1 MLINSNRTINI
12 FFYLKFCFSICDSS
26 QSIVKE
32 METIEG
38 DKVYYKQLVQS
49 LLENLHRSI
58 SFGELGSVDS
68 GNFFLCRH
76 EDRIM
81 WIQVLKNIK
90 FKKSEP
96 VILFKEINHIKIFF

>member
-1 MLINSNRTINI
+1 M
-12 FFYLKFCFSICDSS
+12 
-26 QSIVKE
+26 KE

-38 DKVYYKQLVQS
+38 DKVYYKQLVQP

-81 WIQVLKNIK
+81 WIQVHNKYRFL
-90 FKKSEP
+90 
-96 VILFKEINHIKIFF
+96 

>member
-1 MLINSNRTINI
+1 
-12 FFYLKFCFSICDSS
+12 
-26 QSIVKE
+26 

-38 DKVYYKQLVQS
+38 DKVYYKQLVQP

-81 WIQVLKNIK
+81 GIQVQNKYVKQCNSKLN
-90 FKKSEP
+90 
-96 VILFKEINHIKIFF
+96 FFFITCIEAASVCISCDEL

>member
-1 MLINSNRTINI
+1 
-12 FFYLKFCFSICDSS
+12 
-26 QSIVKE
+26 

-38 DKVYYKQLVQS
+38 DKVYYKQLVQP

-81 WIQVLKNIK
+81 WIQVCNKY
-90 FKKSEP
+90 
-96 VILFKEINHIKIFF
+96 KIQRN